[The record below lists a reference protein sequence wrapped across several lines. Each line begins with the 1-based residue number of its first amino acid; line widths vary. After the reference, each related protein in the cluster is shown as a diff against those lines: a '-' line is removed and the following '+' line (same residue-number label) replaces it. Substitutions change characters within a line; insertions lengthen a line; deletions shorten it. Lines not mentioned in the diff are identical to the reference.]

1 MADNNYI
8 AELQFG
14 APKIDDEAFVAPT
27 AVVVG
32 AVTLGA
38 RASIWYGAIA
48 RADEEVIVIGPDTN
62 VQDGCT
68 LHSDPGFPLLVGR
81 GVTIGHRVVLHGAR
95 VDDDVLLGMGSIVMN
110 GAHIG
115 TGSIVAAGAVVPPNM
130 TVPSHSV
137 VAGVPAKVV
146 RQATDDDL
154 AHIRGN
160 AESYTVR
167 LPAARKVRPVVR
179 RPLPR
184 AGTFFDDGMP

>member
-1 MADNNYI
+1 MADNYI

-14 APKIDDEAFVAPT
+14 APKIDEEAFVAPT

-32 AVTLGA
+32 AVTMDA
-38 RASIWYGAIA
+38 RSSLWYGAIA
-48 RADEEVIVIGPDTN
+48 RADEEVIVIGPESN
-62 VQDGCT
+62 IQDGCT

-81 GVTIGHRVVLHGAR
+81 GVTVGHRVVLHGAR
-95 VDDDVLLGMGSIVMN
+95 VDDDVLLGMGCIVMN

-115 TGSIVAAGAVVPPNM
+115 AGSIVAAGAVVTPGT
-130 TVPSHSV
+130 TVPPRSV

-154 AHIRGN
+154 AHIRAN

-167 LPAARKVRPVVR
+167 LPAARKVRPVIR